1 MNSILESP
9 DKKQFTNRFIP
20 VFSNARILVLQKR
33 LYWIESWCF
42 LPLLKHLLIL
52 LLSQFNVVAGCLLSF
67 YGDDRPEIARI
78 QLRR

>member
-1 MNSILESP
+1 MR
-9 DKKQFTNRFIP
+9 RFSASSGKNP
-20 VFSNARILVLQKR
+20 SSSKR

-42 LPLLKHLLIL
+42 LPLLKHLLIS

-67 YGDDRPEIARI
+67 HGDDRPEIARI